1 MREKDVTAKEYLEN
15 ENRIADLINVA
26 YHGGQQ
32 VVRPE
37 HVHTRKCRSVIKKRK
52 NSKRESNEITRD
64 IASVGDYLLHIID
77 VRRYSEYEKFTT
89 DLQFVFG
96 FLQRDQSGEA
106 LQGYLEE
113 HKEWC

>member
-52 NSKRESNEITRD
+52 NSKRESNEITKD
-64 IASVGDYLLHIID
+64 IASRID
-77 VRRYSEYEKFTT
+77 IQMKTVNISIEVQTEVHYAMPLRVLGGEYAYMVNNLST
-89 DLQFVFG
+89 
-96 FLQRDQSGEA
+96 S
-106 LQGYLEE
+106 
-113 HKEWC
+113 